1 MAFAFRRR
9 QQEPVQTIA
18 TAASAAAPV
27 VGETAPASAENDSA
41 KRTLELLE
49 LDLVAMV
56 RQVERAAT
64 SVADGATSTA
74 ETLATIRERT
84 AALTDRSGE
93 AGQTATIFSEASE
106 AFAKSAADIGSQVMN
121 AAGLAD
127 QASAAASAASE
138 GVDRLR
144 QSSQAIGNVVNLI
157 ASIARQTTLL
167 ALNSTIEAARAGE
180 AGRGFA
186 VVASEV
192 KALAVQTQQATEEIA
207 RKIEALQR
215 DAADSIDSMQ
225 RISESIDAIRPVFES
240 VNGAVREQGTTTHTL
255 TENATHA
262 SSFIASV
269 TAGASEIDQAT
280 IEAAQHG
287 RNVAE
292 AGKSVKTLS
301 EKLKERCTML
311 LRENQLRN
319 GREKERLPCQLKVEI
334 DTGGSRIEAVAY
346 DISADG
352 MLIVTPQAS
361 RMPLERTLQATIQSI
376 GTCGIR
382 IVKQTEHGLQ
392 SEFTG
397 LDAKAR
403 AAIEEQLWAIREE
416 NAEFVSRALE
426 VGEAISKQLSDAV
439 VRGAISTADLFDEGY
454 VPIEGTNP
462 QQFRT
467 KYLDL
472 AERILPA
479 IQEPFFGRDPR
490 TVFCAAVDR
499 NGYLPV
505 HNKIYSHPQRPG
517 DVAWNTANCRNRR
530 IFDDRAGLAAGRNQR
545 TYLIQSYPRD
555 MGNGKTVMMREI
567 DVPIRVDGRHWGGF
581 RTAYKL

>member
-1 MAFAFRRR
+1 M
-9 QQEPVQTIA
+9 
-18 TAASAAAPV
+18 
-27 VGETAPASAENDSA
+27 
-41 KRTLELLE
+41 
-49 LDLVAMV
+49 
-56 RQVERAAT
+56 
-64 SVADGATSTA
+64 
-74 ETLATIRERT
+74 
-84 AALTDRSGE
+84 
-93 AGQTATIFSEASE
+93 
-106 AFAKSAADIGSQVMN
+106 
-121 AAGLAD
+121 
-127 QASAAASAASE
+127 
-138 GVDRLR
+138 
-144 QSSQAIGNVVNLI
+144 
-157 ASIARQTTLL
+157 
-167 ALNSTIEAARAGE
+167 
-180 AGRGFA
+180 
-186 VVASEV
+186 
-192 KALAVQTQQATEEIA
+192 
-207 RKIEALQR
+207 
-215 DAADSIDSMQ
+215 
-225 RISESIDAIRPVFES
+225 FES

-255 TENATHA
+255 TENAAHA

-301 EKLKERCTML
+301 EKLKGRCTML

-319 GREKERLPCQLKVEI
+319 GRENERLPCQLKVEI
-334 DTGGSRIEAVAY
+334 EVGGSRIEAVAY
-346 DISADG
+346 DISAGG

-376 GTCGIR
+376 GACGIR
-382 IVKQTEHGLQ
+382 IVEQTEHGLH

-426 VGEAISKQLSDAV
+426 AGEAISKQLNDAV
-439 VRGAISTADLFDEGY
+439 ARGTISAADLFDESY

-462 QQFRT
+462 RQFRT
-467 KYLDL
+467 KYLDVV
-472 AERILPA
+472 ERILPA

-555 MGNGKTVMMREI
+555 MGNGKTIMMREI

>member
-1 MAFAFRRR
+1 MAFPFHRR
-9 QQEPVQTIA
+9 QQSVPTIAASEPVMA
-18 TAASAAAPV
+18 PAAEAAPAAA
-27 VGETAPASAENDSA
+27 ADDAA

-56 RQVERAAT
+56 RQVERAAA
-64 SVADGATSTA
+64 SVADGAASTS
-74 ETLATIRERT
+74 ETLSTIRERT
-84 AALTDRSGE
+84 AVLTERTGE
-93 AGQTATIFSEASE
+93 AGQTATTFSQASE
-106 AFAKSAADIGSQVMN
+106 AFAKSAADIGSQVMS

-127 QASAAASAASE
+127 QASAAASAARE
-138 GVDRLR
+138 GVDRLQ

-207 RKIEALQR
+207 RKIEALQN
-215 DAADSIDSMQ
+215 DAADSIASMQ
-225 RISESIDAIRPVFES
+225 RISQSIDAIRPVFES
-240 VNGAVREQGTTTHTL
+240 VNGAVREQGATTHQL
-255 TENATHA
+255 TENAAHA

-269 TAGASEIDQAT
+269 TEGASEIDQAT
-280 IEAAQHG
+280 TEAAEHG
-287 RNVAE
+287 MAVAE
-292 AGKSVKTLS
+292 AGRSVKTLS
-301 EKLKERCTML
+301 EKLKARCTML
-311 LRENQLRN
+311 LRQNQLRN
-319 GREKERLPCQLKVEI
+319 GRQHDRLPCQLKVEI
-334 DTGGSRIEAVAY
+334 EAGAAKIDAVAY

-352 MLIVTPQAS
+352 MLLVTPQAQ
-361 RMPLERTLQATIQSI
+361 RIPLERTLQATVQGI
-376 GTCGIR
+376 GKCGIR
-382 IVKQTEHGLQ
+382 IIKQTEHGLQ
-392 SEFTG
+392 SRFEG
-397 LDAKAR
+397 LDENAR
-403 AAIEEQLWAIREE
+403 TAVEEQLWSIREE
-416 NAEFVSRALE
+416 NAEFVNRALE
-426 VGEAISKQLSDAV
+426 AGDAISKLFGEAIEKGTITA
-439 VRGAISTADLFDEGY
+439 ADLFDETY
-454 VPIEGTNP
+454 VPIEGSNP

-467 KYLDL
+467 KFLDHV
-472 AERILPA
+472 ERILPA
-479 IQEPFFGRDPR
+479 IQEPFFSRDPR

-530 IFDDRAGLAAGRNQR
+530 IFDDRAGLAAGRNER

-555 MGNGKTVMMREI
+555 MGNGKTIMMREI
-567 DVPIRVDGRHWGGF
+567 DVPIRVADRHWGGF